1 MNNMGDKNKLS
12 LSKPERLRNLKQID
26 NLFKNSISIKAF
38 PLIFS
43 YLFVENPQ
51 QTQIQAVFAAPKRS
65 FKKAVDRNRVKRVMR
80 DRFRLLKPQF
90 SEAFEGKQVQFALIY
105 TSKELPDYKLIDKSL
120 LKIISKLN
128 DKTGA

>member
-1 MNNMGDKNKLS
+1 MGDKNKLS

-26 NLFKNSISIKAF
+26 NLFKDSITIKAF

-43 YLFVENPQ
+43 YMLLENPQ
-51 QTQIQAVFAAPKRS
+51 QTQIQALFAAPKRS

-90 SEAFEGKQVQFALIY
+90 TEALDGRQVQFALIY

-120 LKIISKLN
+120 IKIISKLN